1 VRHPFWIRIRPTLAS
16 GRQAPGPVGHLVP
29 LTRTPS
35 TPIRSTDPRH
45 ARHSGHAKPMREG
58 QSDRQAAVAASWYTT
73 MRGSRRPAR
82 TMPAVMIDA
91 CGPKSPD
98 SHRVVWGL
106 TSRPPVSPCGLSSGF
121 PFARRVPPLS
131 PAFLWFPVVRRSPV
145 RLLRPLPGFRFPF
158 GSPPG
163 SLLRATLMLALPRG
177 DSAGVGPGR
186 QGPRSPV
193 PPRPLAW
200 IARSAR
206 TTYMSSIR
214 RRLAPRP
221 CRCRADH
228 RVH

>member
-1 VRHPFWIRIRPTLAS
+1 
-16 GRQAPGPVGHLVP
+16 
-29 LTRTPS
+29 
-35 TPIRSTDPRH
+35 
-45 ARHSGHAKPMREG
+45 
-58 QSDRQAAVAASWYTT
+58 
-73 MRGSRRPAR
+73 
-82 TMPAVMIDA
+82 MPAVMTDA

-106 TSRPPVSPCGLSSGF
+106 TSWPPVPLRAFLRFPVCPPGSSP
-121 PFARRVPPLS
+121 S

-158 GSPPG
+158 GFPPG

-200 IARSAR
+200 IARSAALQICPASDR
-206 TTYMSSIR
+206 C
-214 RRLAPRP
+214 LAPRLAGAGWIIACTDDP
-221 CRCRADH
+221 VTIDDPGDPRSRSRCSMPAPVASDTRSPFSASRESSACPGGGPSPAATSRAPSSL
-228 RVH
+228 RSWAVAPL